1 MPGNLT
7 DTAEPIALDA
17 INGVTSPLFT
27 APLKLRILS
36 AIGSESGAGT
46 AYSGSTDQ
54 TITFVTGGASNLA
67 ATFSALGTGDCQG
80 WEVYDSAGTPKRIW
94 WGLWSPVSS
103 GVTAQDTGDT
113 ITKTA
118 HGLANGQKIVFQ
130 PGYTPTGL
138 TGGTTYFVVGQ
149 TANTFQVAT
158 TLGGSAVPIT
168 ADSTD
173 GKVCYGLVKVIAN
186 SGDAL
191 TVASGGIT
199 TSMD

>member
-7 DTAEPIALDA
+7 DTAEPIALNA
-17 INGVTSPLFT
+17 INNQAAGLFT
-27 APLKLRILS
+27 DPLKLRICS
-36 AIGSESGAGT
+36 AIGSESAAGT
-46 AYSGSTDQ
+46 QYSGSTDQ
-54 TITFVTGGASNLA
+54 TITFASGGASSNGQSF
-67 ATFSALGTGDCQG
+67 TGLGTGDCQG

-94 WGLWSPVSS
+94 WGLWSPVTS
-103 GVTAQDTGDT
+103 GVTAQNTGDT

-130 PGYTPTGL
+130 PGYTPAGL

-158 TLGGSAVPIT
+158 TLGGSAVAIT

-173 GKVCYGLVKVIAN
+173 GQVSYGLVKVIAN
-186 SGDAL
+186 AGDAL
-191 TVASGGIT
+191 TVASGAIT
-199 TSMD
+199 TSLD